1 MAIELD
7 ILQTQYGVSFAGAY
21 LRIVNVHIVRRG
33 NINFRFGV
41 VIDLSVYAKNPQGE
55 SIREIEMRR
64 YNCSLDEIE
73 IQSGDNFLAR
83 CYEWIMAQPDMVGAI
98 AV

>member
-7 ILQTQYGVSFAGAY
+7 ILQTQYGVPFAGAY
-21 LRIVNVHIVRRG
+21 LRIVKVHIARVG
-33 NINFRFGV
+33 NINLRFD
-41 VIDLSVYAKNPQGE
+41 VIIDTAAYAKNPQ
-55 SIREIEMRR
+55 SKPLREVDMRR
-64 YNCSLDEIE
+64 YHCPLDEIE

-83 CYEWIMAQPDMVGAI
+83 CYEWVMAQPDMVGAI